1 MSTPTRGSR
10 SPVAGKPAG
19 AAAQLVGRSTELNAL
34 FGAMASADA
43 GHGSTVFVVGE
54 SGIGKTKLVEAAVE
68 QAGKRGFTIAVGRA
82 YPVET
87 GVPYAVFS
95 DALVPL
101 LRGIEPSVLT
111 LLTRGGTAELE
122 RLFPALGT
130 GDRRA
135 APPRGDPAE
144 LKARLLWNLTQL
156 LSRLAAKRPLLLV
169 LENLQWADSAS
180 LEMLHFVARQIG
192 AERVMLIGTHND
204 PDLRGSAALRG
215 TERSLRGLNG
225 AQRIRLQPL
234 SAADVVSL
242 LEQRFGA
249 ERARVTPLAE
259 RLHRWTAGNPFFV
272 DETLTSLVQRGQLR
286 QAHGAWTGWDV
297 DDLQIPATIR
307 EAVLARLADRSP
319 DAQRLADVAAVLGA
333 EATHEE
339 LAAVSEL
346 ESERLIAAI
355 DELRSADVL
364 TERAHGDDIVY
375 DFSHP
380 LLQETLYAE
389 IGLARTRSLHGTIA
403 ETLERLYG
411 NRAIDHAGR
420 LAFHYAR
427 TDTRQLASK
436 AVRYLRAA
444 GRDASAKHAN
454 REAAEYLTTAL
465 DFAGDTNDAGIDE
478 VVRELARVRQRMGDY
493 DGALTLWERALTR
506 AVARGD
512 WERIGSVE
520 RNIGLARYWGG
531 AFDDSLAHFDAAIDA
546 ARRTGNRSLEA
557 RVLLPKAS
565 CLQAIG
571 RPDDAAREVQAAL
584 AIANAEGE
592 AGLLARA
599 YRALLLLHLWTGPA
613 DEARKNG
620 ERAIAIAGE
629 ENGRSLGVAWS
640 AHWALAML
648 GGLTGN
654 AEEVRV
660 HLADAQRLAD
670 EARSPL
676 FRVWTAEIEIE
687 YDAGIGEWEHA
698 VSLAERTIA
707 LARSLGQ
714 RTLLPRLLVWLGLLH
729 FGRGEIER
737 GRECVDEAW
746 DLSGAADPGAP
757 GRDIHGV
764 VPAHIGMAGYH
775 LAMREYAAAIEVGER
790 GLRIA
795 DRSGYV
801 VWAIHR
807 LMPIIAEAALWAADH
822 QRARALA
829 ARMRRQSAALGQRLG
844 MAWADACDAVSEM
857 LVGDAKKSVDQLR
870 GAAEALEAI
879 PYVADA
885 ARVRRQLAI
894 ALAKTG
900 DREGATKE
908 LRRAHEVFARL
919 GAKQELNETR
929 EQLRELGA
937 RPPARS
943 ITQGIAGLTGREVE
957 IIRLV
962 AARRSNKEIGAA
974 LGISARTA
982 STHLSNI
989 FTKLGVESR
998 GELADRARE
1007 AGIGDV
1013 SS

>member
-1 MSTPTRGSR
+1 
-10 SPVAGKPAG
+10 
-19 AAAQLVGRSTELNAL
+19 VGRATELNAL
-34 FGAMASADA
+34 VAALTAADTGA
-43 GHGSTVFVVGE
+43 GSTVFVVGE
-54 SGIGKTKLVEAAVE
+54 SGIGKTKLVEVVIDQAVR
-68 QAGKRGFTIAVGRA
+68 RGFTTAVGRA

-95 DALVPL
+95 DALVPM

-111 LLTRGGTAELE
+111 LLTRGGNADLAQ
-122 RLFPALGT
+122 LFPALGDGSRT
-130 GDRRA
+130 A
-135 APPRGDPAE
+135 AQPRGDPAE
-144 LKARLLWNLTQL
+144 LKARLLWNFTQL
-156 LSRLAAKRPLLLV
+156 LSRLAAKKPLLVV

-180 LEMLHFVARQIG
+180 LEMLHFVARQVAG
-192 AERVMLIGTHND
+192 ERILMVGTHND
-204 PDLRGSAALRG
+204 PDHRGNAALRG
-215 TERSLRGLNG
+215 TERSLRGLKG
-225 AQRIRLQPL
+225 AQRLRLQPL
-234 SAADVVSL
+234 SVDDVVAL

-249 ERARVTPLAE
+249 ERARVAPLAE
-259 RLHRWTAGNPFFV
+259 RLHRWTGGNPFFI
-272 DETLTSLVQRGQLR
+272 DETVTSLVQTGQLR
-286 QAHGAWTGWDV
+286 EAHGAWTGWDV
-297 DDLQIPATIR
+297 DDLHVPATIR
-307 EAVLARLADRSP
+307 DAVLSRLADLTP
-319 DAQRLADVAAVLGA
+319 DARRLADVAAVLGA
-333 EATHEE
+333 DATHDE

-346 ESERLIAAI
+346 DAEALIAAI

-364 TERAHGDDIVY
+364 TEREGADDIVY

-380 LLQETLYAE
+380 LLQETLYSE
-389 IGLARTRSLHGTIA
+389 IGLARARSLHGTIA

-411 NRAIDHAGR
+411 DRAMTHAGR
-420 LAFHYAR
+420 LAFHYSR
-427 TDTRQLASK
+427 TDTRQLAGK
-436 AVRYLRAA
+436 AVQYLRAA

-454 REAAEYLTTAL
+454 REAADYLATAL
-465 DFAGDTNDAGIDE
+465 EIAGDASGADIDE

-493 DGALTLWERALTR
+493 PAAVELWERAL
-506 AVARGD
+506 AGASSRGD
-512 WERIGSVE
+512 FSRVASIERSL
-520 RNIGLARYWGG
+520 GLARYWSG
-531 AFDDSLAHFDAAIDA
+531 AFDDALAHFDAAIAA
-546 ARRTGNRSLEA
+546 ARRAGDRALEA

-571 RPDDAAREVQAAL
+571 RPDEAGREIASAL
-584 AIANAEGE
+584 AIANDVQEP
-592 AGLLARA
+592 GLLARTH
-599 YRALLLLHLWTGPA
+599 RALLLFYLWTGPA
-613 DEARKNG
+613 EQAHESG
-620 ERAIAIAGE
+620 VRAIDIAE
-629 ENGRSLGVAWS
+629 SEAGRNPGVAWS

-654 AEEVRV
+654 ADEVRL
-660 HLADAQRLAD
+660 HLAEAQRLAE

-687 YDAGIGEWEHA
+687 FAAGSGEWDHA
-698 VSLAERTIA
+698 VSLGERTIA
-707 LARSLGQ
+707 LARTLGQ

-729 FGRGEIER
+729 FGRGDIEA
-737 GRECVDEAW
+737 GRQCVDEAW
-746 DLSGAADPGAP
+746 ELSGASEPTAP

-764 VPAHIGMAGYH
+764 VPAHIGRAGYH
-775 LAMREYAAAIEVGER
+775 LAMREYAEAIEVGER

-807 LMPIIAEAALWAADH
+807 LMPIIAESALWAADH
-822 QRARALA
+822 KRARALA
-829 ARMRRQSAALGQRLG
+829 ARMRRESAALGQRLG
-844 MAWADACDAVSEM
+844 LAWADASDAVGEL
-857 LVGDAKKSVDQLR
+857 LVGDATRAVSLLR

-894 ALAKTG
+894 ALARTG
-900 DREGATKE
+900 DREGATRE
-908 LRRAHEVFARL
+908 LRHAHEVFARL
-919 GAKQELNETR
+919 GAKQELDGTR

-943 ITQGIAGLTGREVE
+943 ITQGMAGLTGREVE
-957 IIRLV
+957 IVRLV

-1007 AGIGDV
+1007 AGLGDL